1 MVHKAHEL
9 AVSAIDFNTPET
21 AVVTLSVP
29 DDLKSDYIYKQGQ
42 HLTFIEE
49 INSEEVRRS
58 YSICSS
64 VRDDELKVAI
74 RKVKDGRF
82 STFATEKLAVGDKLK
97 VMEPA
102 GNFYV
107 DLDASTSRTYVAFAS
122 GSGITPIISIIK
134 TTLETEPNA
143 RFFLFYGNRTGR
155 STIFRDEISFLK
167 NKYVDRFSFW
177 HFLSQEDLEINFFRG
192 RMDGEKVKGINEKLL
207 NIKLVDH
214 AFICGPEAMIDG
226 VSQGL
231 LDVGMAENKIHFE
244 KFMSEGQTAA
254 LPDSTSVA
262 SGLAK
267 LTLIIDDEEVTLNSD
282 HKMSILDAA
291 VEGGLDAPFA
301 CKGGVCCTCRAKVL
315 KGEVEM
321 VLNQGLEPE
330 EVEAGYVLT
339 CQSFAISE
347 EVTLSY
353 DD

>member
-29 DDLKSDYIYKQGQ
+29 DELKSDYIYKQGQ

-82 STFATEKLAVGDKLK
+82 STFATENLAVGDKLK

-177 HFLSQEDLEINFFRG
+177 HFLSQEDLEIDFFRG

-214 AFICGPEAMIDG
+214 AF
-226 VSQGL
+226 
-231 LDVGMAENKIHFE
+231 
-244 KFMSEGQTAA
+244 
-254 LPDSTSVA
+254 
-262 SGLAK
+262 
-267 LTLIIDDEEVTLNSD
+267 IDDEEVTLNSD